1 MLPRKGCFLILP
13 DVIVA
18 VKYCQ
23 SVPPIHPLNRPI
35 RSIFGPFPSLLR
47 AATDRFTCQH
57 KLRRILRRS
66 EKTAKIPAFF
76 ALLESHVLRFLP
88 IKTLVSPGFFYS
100 WTAVTRSERV

>member
-1 MLPRKGCFLILP
+1 MLPRKGCFPILP

-76 ALLESHVLRFLP
+76 ALLESHYLRFLP
-88 IKTLVSPGFFYS
+88 IKTLVSPRFFS
-100 WTAVTRSERV
+100 FLDCCDTL